1 VVERPVSCSGSNI
14 RCGMDDFNSSARRLT
29 SSAWPSASIDFSMPA
44 VVLANLDHHNDSAF
58 IA

>member
-1 VVERPVSCSGSNI
+1 
-14 RCGMDDFNSSARRLT
+14 MDDFNSSARRLT